1 MPKYRFLTEKELD
14 DLSEIFV
21 NFLAANSIT
30 SDDWQKIKQNDSKR
44 LEELLEN
51 FSDVVFEKSL
61 SNIKYLEKRE
71 PQRLYAYKVNKDSI
85 DLLGIE
91 IKGESPI
98 DFTLE
103 FELSALKKIMINS
116 DVDYS
121 IIKGSK
127 RCGDDIKKDI
137 FDLLELG
144 VFISKDN
151 VLYDIIKTLSGE

>member
-1 MPKYRFLTEKELD
+1 MPKYRLLTEKELE
-14 DLSEIFV
+14 DLKDIFV

-30 SDDWQKIKQNDSKR
+30 FEDWKKIKKNDKER
-44 LEELLEN
+44 VEELIGN

-71 PQRLYAYKVNKDSI
+71 PQRLYTYKVNEDSI

-91 IKGESPI
+91 VKGKSPI
-98 DFTLE
+98 DFTSE
-103 FELSALKKIMINS
+103 FELSSLKDIMIQS

-121 IIKGSK
+121 IIKGNKQS
-127 RCGDDIKKDI
+127 GDNIKKDI
-137 FDLLELG
+137 FDWLESG

-151 VLYDIIKTLSGE
+151 VLYDIIKTLLGG